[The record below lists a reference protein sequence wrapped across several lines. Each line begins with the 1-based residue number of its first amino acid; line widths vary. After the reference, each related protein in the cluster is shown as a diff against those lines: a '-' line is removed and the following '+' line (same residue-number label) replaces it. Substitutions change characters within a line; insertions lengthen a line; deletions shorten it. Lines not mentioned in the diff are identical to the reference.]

1 MSSTGTRSRQSG
13 NEQHDDEHTGAPRG
27 TEAGRP
33 ETAGDQPD
41 QDEPDDAG
49 AAGAAGKGR
58 KVKSSTSRKTTSN
71 AGSDAKKA
79 EAAEAG
85 KVKSAAVKSTAAKT
99 AGTKS
104 AAAKSSGTKTTAP
117 KSAAA
122 KSATAKS
129 TAAKSADAKTTT
141 ATKPAA
147 KAAAPKAAAS
157 KAAASKAA
165 ASKTAASK
173 TAAAKPS
180 ATAKPAANAKKG
192 KAEPGGTSRAKAAA
206 GTPARASGAGVSAVA
221 GDERELLARTREA
234 VAPGMAK
241 LSELYFRHT
250 PVEDLAAAAPE
261 QLAAAVSS
269 HYELAEQRAQGRPVL
284 RVRDGASELGRPCT
298 VVEIVNDDMPFLVE
312 SVLAGVG
319 RSGAAVQRVMH
330 PIVVVR
336 RDLTGRL
343 VEVLPDEDPD
353 DPPEGTQLESW
364 MHVETD
370 PLSDD
375 GARERLA
382 TELSRVLADV
392 REVVE
397 DRDRMRHTARELAGT
412 LRADPP
418 PLGAIEVEDGA
429 RLLEWLTED
438 HFTFLGYRRYELHTE
453 PGASEEPKLT
463 AVLASG
469 LGVLRGDS
477 LSTRSFAPGSDAV
490 ERATARELLLL
501 SQASSPSRVS
511 RPVYPDYLSVKT
523 FDADGNV
530 TGEHRFLGLLTVP
543 ALYESPLDIPVVER
557 RVRKAIRRAGFP
569 LDSYS
574 GQRML
579 EVIASYPRE
588 ELFRVTAEELYET
601 AVGVLSLAERRRL
614 RLFLRRDPYRRF
626 FSCLIYLP
634 RDRYTTSA
642 RLAVQNVLLRE
653 LRGRSVDYTARVT
666 ESSVALLHVTVHTD
680 PEQPIDPEPEQLQD
694 QLFDAVQTWDDRVL
708 AHLDERSEL
717 AAGQMSETSAEV
729 STGLRRY
736 LPLIPAAYKEDFDA
750 VEAAEDLT
758 RLDGLGRGDVWEPQ
772 MVFYTPSKAHRG
784 ERRFKLFLAGEEVAL
799 TELLPVLQQMGVEV
813 IEERPYQINRPD
825 GRRCWIY
832 DFGLRMDTTLEAA
845 TRDRGTDSV
854 QAGFCSAF
862 AAAWRGDVEVDR
874 FNGLVLRAG
883 LAWRQVAL
891 LRAYARYQRQIGTP
905 YGQQYLADTLIGH
918 APIAS
923 ALVRLFEARFDPA
936 SGAADDPVRTEAV
949 ERRLA
954 EVTSM
959 IDQVAGLDADR
970 ILRGYLNLITA
981 TLRTNYFC
989 DAGTRPYLALKF
1001 DPGQIRE
1008 LPRPRPRFE
1017 IFVYSPR
1024 VEGVHL
1030 RFGPVARGGLRWSD
1044 RPADFR
1050 TEVLGLVKAQ
1060 AVKNAV
1066 IVPVGAKGGFVVKRP
1081 PAPTGDPTAD
1091 REATQREG
1099 IACYRMLISGLLDL
1113 TDNLEHGVTVPPAGV
1128 VRHDSVNGG
1137 EDSYL
1142 VVAADKGTATFSDI
1156 ANELAVARGFW
1167 LGDAFA
1173 SGGSV
1178 GYDHKAMGITA
1189 KGAWES
1195 VKRHFRELGTDTQ
1208 SESFTVVGIGD
1219 MSGDVFGNGML
1230 LSEHIKLVAAF
1241 DHRHIFVDPN
1251 PDPAR
1256 SFAERTRMFA
1266 LPRSSWED
1274 YDRSLISPGGG
1285 VWSRTTKSIPVS
1297 PQMRTALGLDAKV
1310 RKLTPPELM
1319 KAILLAPADLL
1330 WNGGVGT
1337 YVKAAAEA
1345 NSEVGDKAND
1355 PVRVDGAQ
1363 LRVRVV
1369 GEGGN
1374 LGLTQLGR
1382 IEFARAGGKV
1392 NTDALDNSAGVD
1404 CSDHEVNIKIPLGRL
1419 VASGALTEH
1428 DRRAL
1433 LHEMTD
1439 DVSELVLAD
1448 NRSQN
1453 ELLGVSRSHAANM
1466 ISVSGRLVTD
1476 LESRAGLDRTLDVLP
1491 EPAGFT
1497 ALERAGQGLTSPE
1510 LATLL
1515 AHVKLD
1521 LKASILD
1528 SELPDA
1534 SVFADRLNDYFPAPL
1549 RERFPDAVAAHP
1561 LRREIVTTLLVNEMV
1576 DGGGIT
1582 FAFRLAEELSA
1593 SASDALRAYA
1603 ITTQVFGL
1611 PALWA
1616 EIERLSG
1623 GAGLDT
1629 GLADELVLESRRLL
1643 DRSARWFLTNRPQ
1656 PLAVGAE
1663 INRFAPTVTALRE
1676 AVPRMLVGREADAQA
1691 ARVAELVK
1699 RGVPTELAERI
1710 AALLNGYALLDI
1722 VDVTELAEREQE
1734 EHDAREVAA
1743 LYYGLSDHLGVDLG
1757 LTSVSNLERG
1767 NRWHA
1772 LARLALRDDLYG
1784 SLRTITLDALRDSNA
1799 GDSVA
1804 DKIAVWERLNA
1815 SKLSRAR
1822 SALLAVGQAG
1832 QLDLATLS
1840 VVSRQLRGLSR

>member
-1 MSSTGTRSRQSG
+1 M
-13 NEQHDDEHTGAPRG
+13 
-27 TEAGRP
+27 
-33 ETAGDQPD
+33 
-41 QDEPDDAG
+41 
-49 AAGAAGKGR
+49 
-58 KVKSSTSRKTTSN
+58 
-71 AGSDAKKA
+71 
-79 EAAEAG
+79 
-85 KVKSAAVKSTAAKT
+85 STA
-99 AGTKS
+99 
-104 AAAKSSGTKTTAP
+104 
-117 KSAAA
+117 
-122 KSATAKS
+122 
-129 TAAKSADAKTTT
+129 
-141 ATKPAA
+141 
-147 KAAAPKAAAS
+147 
-157 KAAASKAA
+157 
-165 ASKTAASK
+165 
-173 TAAAKPS
+173 
-180 ATAKPAANAKKG
+180 
-192 KAEPGGTSRAKAAA
+192 
-206 GTPARASGAGVSAVA
+206 V
-221 GDERELLARTREA
+221 GDERELLARTRQA
-234 VAPGMAK
+234 AAPGMAK

-284 RVRDGASELGRPCT
+284 RVRDGATELGRPCT

-312 SVLAGVG
+312 SVLAGVS
-319 RSGAAVQRVMH
+319 RSGAVVQRVMH

-336 RDLTGRL
+336 RDLAGGL
-343 VEVLPDEDPD
+343 VEALPDADPD

-370 PLSDD
+370 PLSDAD
-375 GARERLA
+375 ARERLA

-397 DRDRMRHTARELAGT
+397 DRDRMRHTARELAAT
-412 LRADPP
+412 LRAEPP

-429 RLLEWLTED
+429 RLLEWLTEE

-453 PGASEEPKLT
+453 PGTAEEPKLT

-523 FDADGNV
+523 FDAEGGDEPRV

-588 ELFRVTAEELYET
+588 ELFRVSAEELYET

-642 RLAVQNVLLRE
+642 RLAIENVLLRE
-653 LRGRSVDYTARVT
+653 LHGRSVDYTARVT

-708 AHLDERSEL
+708 AHLDERGEL
-717 AAGQMSETSAEV
+717 APEV
-729 STGLRRY
+729 TTALRRY
-736 LPLIPAAYKEDFDA
+736 LPLIPAAYKEDFNA

-758 RLDGLGRGDVWEPQ
+758 RLDGLGDEPQ
-772 MVFYTPSKAHRG
+772 MTFYTPSRAHRG

-832 DFGLRMDTTLEAA
+832 DFGLRMDTALEAA
-845 TRDRGTDSV
+845 TRERGSESV
-854 QAGFCSAF
+854 QNGFCSAF
-862 AAAWRGDVEVDR
+862 AAAWRGDFDVDR

-883 LAWRQVAL
+883 LSWRQVGL

-905 YGQQYLADTLIGH
+905 YGQQYLADTLITH
-918 APIAS
+918 APVAA
-923 ALVRLFEARFDPA
+923 ALVRLFEARFDPVLSSA
-936 SGAADDPVRTEAV
+936 DAGGNPADDPERTALI
-949 ERRLA
+949 ERRLG
-954 EVTSM
+954 EVTAM

-970 ILRGYLNLITA
+970 ILRGYLNLITS

-1024 VEGVHL
+1024 MEGVHL

-1081 PAPTGDPTAD
+1081 PAPTGDPAAD

-1113 TDNLEHGVTVPPAGV
+1113 TDNLEHGVTVPPADV
-1128 VRHDSVNGG
+1128 VRHDAA
-1137 EDSYL
+1137 DSYL

-1156 ANELAVARGFW
+1156 ANELAVGRGFW

-1195 VKRHFRELGTDTQ
+1195 VKRAFRELGLDTQ

-1266 LPRSSWED
+1266 LARSSWED
-1274 YDRSLISPGGG
+1274 YDRSLISTGGG

-1297 PQMRTALGLDAKV
+1297 AQMRAALGLDSKV
-1310 RKLTPPELM
+1310 RK
-1319 KAILLAPADLL
+1319 
-1330 WNGGVGT
+1330 
-1337 YVKAAAEA
+1337 
-1345 NSEVGDKAND
+1345 
-1355 PVRVDGAQ
+1355 
-1363 LRVRVV
+1363 
-1369 GEGGN
+1369 
-1374 LGLTQLGR
+1374 
-1382 IEFARAGGKV
+1382 
-1392 NTDALDNSAGVD
+1392 
-1404 CSDHEVNIKIPLGRL
+1404 
-1419 VASGALTEH
+1419 
-1428 DRRAL
+1428 
-1433 LHEMTD
+1433 MT
-1439 DVSELVLAD
+1439 
-1448 NRSQN
+1448 
-1453 ELLGVSRSHAANM
+1453 
-1466 ISVSGRLVTD
+1466 
-1476 LESRAGLDRTLDVLP
+1476 
-1491 EPAGFT
+1491 
-1497 ALERAGQGLTSPE
+1497 
-1510 LATLL
+1510 
-1515 AHVKLD
+1515 
-1521 LKASILD
+1521 
-1528 SELPDA
+1528 
-1534 SVFADRLNDYFPAPL
+1534 
-1549 RERFPDAVAAHP
+1549 
-1561 LRREIVTTLLVNEMV
+1561 
-1576 DGGGIT
+1576 
-1582 FAFRLAEELSA
+1582 
-1593 SASDALRAYA
+1593 
-1603 ITTQVFGL
+1603 
-1611 PALWA
+1611 
-1616 EIERLSG
+1616 
-1623 GAGLDT
+1623 
-1629 GLADELVLESRRLL
+1629 
-1643 DRSARWFLTNRPQ
+1643 
-1656 PLAVGAE
+1656 
-1663 INRFAPTVTALRE
+1663 
-1676 AVPRMLVGREADAQA
+1676 
-1691 ARVAELVK
+1691 
-1699 RGVPTELAERI
+1699 
-1710 AALLNGYALLDI
+1710 
-1722 VDVTELAEREQE
+1722 
-1734 EHDAREVAA
+1734 
-1743 LYYGLSDHLGVDLG
+1743 
-1757 LTSVSNLERG
+1757 
-1767 NRWHA
+1767 
-1772 LARLALRDDLYG
+1772 
-1784 SLRTITLDALRDSNA
+1784 
-1799 GDSVA
+1799 
-1804 DKIAVWERLNA
+1804 
-1815 SKLSRAR
+1815 
-1822 SALLAVGQAG
+1822 
-1832 QLDLATLS
+1832 
-1840 VVSRQLRGLSR
+1840 